1 MIQIHTTNG
10 FEDYQIKVK
19 TFGNK
24 IGYLLKL
31 FRTMVLVKQP
41 FLPNRMGLFFTTQ
54 GRNLQKRG
62 IGAFF

>member
-1 MIQIHTTNG
+1 MIQIRTTNG

-31 FRTMVLVKQP
+31 FRTMVLVTQP
-41 FLPNRMGLFFTTQ
+41 FLPNRMVFFTTQ
-54 GRNLQKRG
+54 GRNLPKRG